1 VNRKSRT
8 NWPPWSVP
16 VAVSAVVAEVAFMLV
31 VVVADVDMVVE
42 ADVGT
47 WEEMVVRA
55 AADLV
60 VVVVVVP
67 AAAAEEDFAVR
78 HYYS

>member
-1 VNRKSRT
+1 
-8 NWPPWSVP
+8 
-16 VAVSAVVAEVAFMLV
+16 MLA
-31 VVVADVDMVVE
+31 VVVADVDMVAE

-47 WEEMVVRA
+47 WEEMVARA
-55 AADLV
+55 AVDLV

-67 AAAAEEDFAVR
+67 AAAEEEGFAVR